1 MTKRRTTTDALKIMT
16 ARYGHQPGW
25 EEGIEAERRR
35 FAIGEMIRE
44 LREARGLTQ
53 AQLARRARTSQSA
66 ISRLEDA
73 DYAALKLETLRKVAA
88 ALDAPLT
95 IGMGNKVVQI
105 PMEKARRKV
114 KA

>member
-1 MTKRRTTTDALKIMT
+1 
-16 ARYGHQPGW
+16 
-25 EEGIEAERRR
+25 
-35 FAIGEMIRE
+35 MIRE

-73 DYAALKLETLRKVAA
+73 DYDALKLETLRKVAA
-88 ALDAPLT
+88 ALDVPLT
-95 IGMGNKVVQI
+95 IGLGHKVVHL
-105 PMEKARRKV
+105 PVEKIRVKV